1 MGGIL
6 FPVFL
11 WILNDIKSPLFYI
24 RIVFLNLAIA
34 FDCSITVKSYEGEA
48 GEEDGVSIWSPAM
61 WLAPKHWQ
69 KWQSLGPPWSCDVS
83 KISSPSMVHGIS
95 CKVYASRHLL
105 LLLKK
110 AVLWRNRRTDKGF
123 LWILSMSVVWL
134 LLQCV
139 MNLWKILSLQYY

>member
-34 FDCSITVKSYEGEA
+34 FGCSITVKSYEREA

-69 KWQSLGPPWSCDVS
+69 KWQSLGPPWGCDVS

-105 LLLKK
+105 LLLLERQDFGEIRGQIRDSCEFL
-110 AVLWRNRRTDKGF
+110 VCLWSGYFFSVWWTCEKFF
-123 LWILSMSVVWL
+123 L
-134 LLQCV
+134 
-139 MNLWKILSLQYY
+139 